1 MLVAEALRSFFIR
14 MDFVRDKK
22 IPICRAVDKQRADGK
37 QTVSPQNLSHKKQRK
52 KALKIAFQSQNDA
65 SVHDETNQKL
75 KLKPD
80 SIRDA

>member
-52 KALKIAFQSQNDA
+52 KALKIAFQSQNGRGDRIRTCDPL
-65 SVHDETNQKL
+65 VPNQV
-75 KLKPD
+75 
-80 SIRDA
+80 R